1 MDPTVDARI
10 LRDLD
15 SIPTLPSVVTR
26 ILEIVLDDTSSVRD
40 AAKIIEADQALA
52 SKVLKIVNAAAYGLR
67 QKVSTVAH
75 AIAMLGFGTLKSLV
89 LSVSVYD
96 GLLDGRKDSGFDK
109 SLYWQHC
116 LAVAAAARALAKEM
130 SFDLPDEAYVAG
142 LLHDIGKVV
151 LDQKARAEYVR
162 VLRRVREESCLFCGA
177 ERELLGVDHAEVG
190 GWVAERWNFP
200 PTLQD
205 AIRHHHSDLSTID
218 LPQRNL
224 QLVAMTHVAD
234 FLAWTQ
240 GMGSVEARVPP
251 LLDRR
256 AEEIVGLKRIKLDAI
271 TEAIDGEMEKMAE
284 VFRFPTPDIKRFRAA
299 LQKAN
304 IELGRINSLYD
315 EARRQLERRVRE
327 LTALNQAIRMARQ
340 TLDPK
345 QVQKTVLETVRAG
358 LGFDRVSFFEWK
370 DGKLACSAVQDSTH
384 LDLDL
389 ASLTCPAPPGDPFVD
404 RCRTQ
409 QRPFRMVSGGEET
422 GTRILRQL
430 ELSEAAAAPVIC
442 QKELHGVIVAD
453 NGISRVAIGEA
464 ALESLG
470 ILASEAGLAIENARL
485 FQRTLELA
493 RVDELTTVLNRRQTM
508 EQLALEMER
517 ARRYKRPLSLAMC
530 DIDHFKKVN
539 DTYGHLAG
547 DQILQGVAK
556 LIRSS
561 SRDVDIVG
569 RYGGEEFM
577 VLLPET
583 ELDTGIVY
591 AERVRKTVEKWG
603 TGRKELKPGHNV
615 TISIGVA
622 AYAPETDTGVEAFIE
637 KADKALYAAK
647 ERGRNRVCVYR

>member
-1 MDPTVDARI
+1 MEPKVDSRI

-52 SKVLKIVNAAAYGLR
+52 SKVLKIVNSAAYGLR
-67 QKVSTVAH
+67 QKISTVSH

-89 LSVSVYD
+89 LSVSVYE
-96 GLLDGRKDSGFDK
+96 GLLEGKKDTGLDK

-116 LAVAAAARALAKEM
+116 LAVAAASRAIAKEM

-142 LLHDIGKVV
+142 LLHDIGKII
-151 LDQKARAEYVR
+151 LDQRARAEYVR
-162 VLRRVREESCLFCGA
+162 VLGRVREESCAFCA
-177 ERELLGVDHAEVG
+177 VERDVLGVDHAEVG
-190 GWVAERWNFP
+190 GWVAEKWSLP
-200 PTLQD
+200 STLAD
-205 AIRHHHSDLSTID
+205 AIRFHHADLSAID

-224 QLVAMTHVAD
+224 QLVAVTHVAD

-240 GMGSVEARVPP
+240 GIGSVDARTPP

-256 AEEIVGLKRIKLDAI
+256 AEELVGLKRIKLDTI
-271 TEAIDGEMEKMAE
+271 TEAIDAEMEKMAE
-284 VFRFPTPDIKRFRAA
+284 VFRFPTPDIKRFRGA

-304 IELGRINSLYD
+304 VELGRINSLYD
-315 EARRQLERRVRE
+315 GARRQLERRVRE
-327 LTALNQAIRMARQ
+327 LTGLNEAIHKARQ

-345 QVQKTVLETVRAG
+345 QVQKTILETVHDG
-358 LGFDRVSFFEWK
+358 LGFDRVSFFECK
-370 DGKLACSAVQDSTH
+370 EGKLACVAVQDSTH
-384 LDLDL
+384 LDVDL
-389 ASLTCPAPPGDPFVD
+389 SALTYAAAPGDPFVD
-404 RCRTQ
+404 RCRMQ
-409 QRPFRMVSGGEET
+409 QRPFRLAGAGEDAGG
-422 GTRILRQL
+422 RILRQM
-430 ELSEAAAAPVIC
+430 ELAEAIAAPVIC

-453 NGISRVAIGEA
+453 NGMSRVAIGDA

-493 RVDELTTVLNRRQTM
+493 RVDELTTVFNRRQTM

-517 ARRYKRPLSLAMC
+517 SRRYKRPLSLAMC

-547 DQILQGVAK
+547 DQVLQGVAK
-556 LIRSS
+556 LIRGI

-583 ELDTGIVY
+583 DLDAAIVY

-603 TGRKELKPGHNV
+603 TGRKELNPGHSV
-615 TISIGVA
+615 SISIGVA
-622 AYAPETDTGVEAFIE
+622 SYVAEMDTAGENFID